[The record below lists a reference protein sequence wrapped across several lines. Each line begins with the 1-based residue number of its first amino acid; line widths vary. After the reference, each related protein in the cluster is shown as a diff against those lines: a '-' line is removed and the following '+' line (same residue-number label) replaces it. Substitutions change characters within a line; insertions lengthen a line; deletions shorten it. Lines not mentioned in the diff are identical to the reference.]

1 MPYLLLY
8 VTRIQVVLVPL
19 LPLQQMGTQPVI
31 DLLMP
36 LYYLAA
42 GMLSEHRLLRSTL
55 DLGLTKVIVDSLM
68 VSELF
73 SELQLYVSY
82 AL

>member
-8 VTRIQVVLVPL
+8 VMRIQVVLL
-19 LPLQQMGTQPVI
+19 LLLRLQQLGIQPVI

-42 GMLSEHRLLRSTL
+42 GMLSERLLLRSTL
-55 DLGLTKVIVDSLM
+55 DLGLPKVIAYRLK

-73 SELQLYVSY
+73 SELQLYVS
-82 AL
+82 LK